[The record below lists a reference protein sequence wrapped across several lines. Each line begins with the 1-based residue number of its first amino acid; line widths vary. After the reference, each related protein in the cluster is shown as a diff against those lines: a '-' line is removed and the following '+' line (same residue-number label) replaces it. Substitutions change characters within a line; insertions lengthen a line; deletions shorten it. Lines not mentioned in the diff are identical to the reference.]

1 MKNGSFND
9 ACKNEADPKMSC
21 TRSLLLFG
29 CFVWLLNVAMFAQ
42 TSPKETFRIETGLRF
57 DEQDP
62 TMDAHEQQFVVSMD
76 DSKVR
81 EPLGEERQAQPAQYF
96 ISPDEQW
103 IFTSYHLGSGMGSG
117 ELFKREQ
124 SLKFQSIDRKTLS
137 DRSWEFFAK
146 KQRELDGQ
154 ESQIIDFVAWSPD
167 SKRLLVDLRGGSRRG
182 DGIYLWYAY
191 FNTKT
196 QQFELTDYLRK
207 LNKGAR
213 DRWKNFQP
221 RKTLAS
227 FPEAASAEPLGE
239 LSPEAELKKRAQEA
253 DQREE
258 ELHQQIMGKLDEE
271 QKAEERDAERDW
283 RKREPGAKFY
293 AKSGPK
299 ATTGRRYCQYMLDSA
314 ENRMK
319 FLESYYGY
327 LFPEPEQA
335 WGHFAG
341 IWRGDTAAD
350 VKKLFGEPLPNETNA
365 GPGLRYFDGA
375 LVVTCDKQT
384 QRVQSVCLD
393 LSTEAFRTQWRAAS
407 AKRHLY
413 ELQWDWSGENYESLR
428 EVFGPKLE
436 KHSTERGETFDYAY
450 SPRTTVSCHP
460 DSKDGNCSAICVLWN
475 E

>member
-1 MKNGSFND
+1 MMRAKTRPIP
-9 ACKNEADPKMSC
+9 EMSC
-21 TRSLLLFG
+21 TRGLLLFG
-29 CFVWLLNVAMFAQ
+29 CFVWLLNVAVFAQ
-42 TSPKETFRIETGLRF
+42 TSPKGTFRIETGLRL

-62 TMDAHEQQFVVSMD
+62 TMDAHEQQFVVSMA

-103 IFTSYHLGSGMGSG
+103 IFASYHLGSGMGSG

-137 DRSWEFFAK
+137 DRAWEFFAK

-154 ESQIIDFVAWSPD
+154 ESEIIDFVAWSPD
-167 SKRLLVDLRGGSRRG
+167 SKRLLVDLRGGSRGG

-239 LSPEAELKKRAQEA
+239 LSLETDLKKRAEEA
-253 DQREE
+253 ARHEK
-258 ELHQQIMGKLDEE
+258 ELYEQIIAKVSKEQAADEGNA
-271 QKAEERDAERDW
+271 QRDW
-283 RKREPGAKFY
+283 SRTREPGAKFY
-293 AKSGPK
+293 AESGPK
-299 ATTGRRYCQYMLDSA
+299 ATAGRRYWQYMLDSA
-314 ENRMK
+314 ENRVK
-319 FLESYYGY
+319 SLESYYGFEF
-327 LFPEPEQA
+327 LIPPPEQA
-335 WGHFAG
+335 WDHFAG

-365 GPGLRYFDGA
+365 GPKLRYFDGA

-428 EVFGPKLE
+428 QVFGPKLE

-460 DSKDGNCSAICVLWN
+460 DLKNGNCSAICVLWN